1 MRHRTLFPF
10 LLALV
15 LAVAPAWAQAP
26 APAASPGASE
36 AERLLGILRDDAQR
50 AELVRNLEA
59 LSAASRAGAPGAAP
73 AASAPAATPPA
84 ATPAAPPPST
94 ELLAPNT
101 LGGQVLQ
108 DISARLALLTD
119 QIISAVQT
127 LTDLPGIASWA
138 SGVARDPVT
147 QTRVTDAS
155 WKVALVFGLGLLA
168 EWLVW
173 RLLRRWRDKLDA
185 HAPPRAD
192 LWTWLRRIPFVVA
205 RLFLDLLPVGAFA
218 LVSYGLIGAL
228 RPLPTTE
235 LALLIANNAYI
246 ACRAVLVAARMLFS
260 PNSAHLRLVPLHDE
274 TAAYI
279 TVWLRRI
286 VIVLVVG
293 WAVAEAA
300 LLFGV
305 PWAVY
310 DAITR
315 LVLLVATLFLVI
327 VILQNRYAVAEA
339 LRAPELKPGEEPERS
354 RRFFRALRDRLA
366 EIWHILAILYLV
378 ALWGV
383 WALQIRDG
391 FTRLLWI
398 SVLTLA
404 IMAGAKA
411 ADALLRKVLDRGFR
425 ITPDLAKRYPGLEQ
439 RANRYLPVLKGVATT
454 IVTVVA
460 FLSVLEAW
468 GFDAFE
474 WFSRGRVG
482 ARLVT
487 SLVSMGFTV
496 VAAIAVWEVA
506 NAAIQRRLLKLSRDS
521 QAARSARIRT
531 LLPMLRTA
539 LFIVIAVF
547 VALNILSEIGV
558 NVAPLIA
565 GAGVLGV
572 AIGFGSQTLVKDVI
586 TGIFLLLE
594 DAVAVGDVVTIGG
607 MSGTVEQLSIRSI
620 RLRALDGSIHII
632 PFSTVTFVTNQ
643 SRDFAFAVVEVSLAY
658 GQDTDRAAAALKAA
672 GAELRADPKWEKAI
686 RDDLDVMGVEKLLET
701 GVLMRVRMKTEPS
714 QRWAVARELNRR
726 IRARFDAE
734 GIRIPSPWRVEAMQD
749 DPAVAESAAKAA

>member
-1 MRHRTLFPF
+1 MRTRLP
-10 LLALV
+10 LLALLALSCLLASLGAPGV
-15 LAVAPAWAQAP
+15 LHAQAP
-26 APAASPGASE
+26 APAAAPAPAPGGE
-36 AERLLGILRDDAQR
+36 ADRLLGILRDDARR
-50 AELVRNLEA
+50 AALVRDLEA
-59 LSAASRAGAPGAAP
+59 LSAASRTAP
-73 AASAPAATPPA
+73 AAAAMTPPPAPPPAPAPAAP
-84 ATPAAPPPST
+84 
-94 ELLAPNT
+94 EILAPNT
-101 LGGQVLQ
+101 LGGQILT
-108 DISARLALLTD
+108 DISARLAALTD
-119 QIISAVQT
+119 QIVSAAQT
-127 LTDLPGIASWA
+127 LTDLPAIASWA

-147 QTRVTDAS
+147 RTRVVDAS
-155 WKVALVFGLGLLA
+155 WKLALLFGLGLLA

-173 RLLRRWRDKLDA
+173 RALRRPREKLDA
-185 HAPPRAD
+185 HAPERAN
-192 LWTWLRRIPFVVA
+192 LWTWFRRVPFVLA
-205 RLFLDLLPVGAFA
+205 RLVLDLLPIGAFA
-218 LVSYGLIGAL
+218 VVSYGAIGAV

-235 LALLIANNAYI
+235 LTLLIANNAYI

-260 PNSAHLRLVPLHDE
+260 PNSAHLRLVPLYDE

-286 VIVLVVG
+286 VVVLVVG

-315 LVLLVATLFLVI
+315 VVLLVATLFLVI
-327 VILQNRYAVAEA
+327 VILQNRHAVAEF
-339 LRAPELKPGEEPERS
+339 LRAPELRPGDEPDSS
-354 RRFFRALRDRLA
+354 RRLFRALRDRLA
-366 EIWHILAILYLV
+366 EVWHIVAILYLI
-378 ALWGV
+378 ALWAV

-391 FTRLLWI
+391 FG
-398 SVLTLA
+398 V
-404 IMAGAKA
+404 
-411 ADALLRKVLDRGFR
+411 LLRVSAATLGILAAAKLVDAGLRRALERGFR
-425 ITPDLAKRYPGLEQ
+425 ITPELARRYPGLEI
-439 RANRYLPVLKGVATT
+439 RSNRYLPVLKGVVTT
-454 IVTVVA
+454 LVVFIA
-460 FLSVLEAW
+460 FLMLLEAW
-468 GFDAFE
+468 GFDALA

-482 ARLVT
+482 SRLIR
-487 SLVSMGFTV
+487 SLVSIGFTV
-496 VAAIAVWEVA
+496 LAAVAVWEVS
-506 NAAIQRRLLKLSRDS
+506 NAAIGRRLAKLSRDS

-547 VALNILSEIGV
+547 VALNVLSEIGV

-586 TGIFLLLE
+586 TGVFLLLE
-594 DAVAVGDVVTIGG
+594 DAVAVGDTVTIGT

-632 PFSTVTFVTNQ
+632 PFSGVTSVTNM

-658 GQDTDRAAAALKAA
+658 GQDTDRAAAEMRAA

-686 RDDLDVMGVEKLLET
+686 RDDLDVMGVEKLAET
-701 GVLMRVRMKTEPS
+701 GVLMRVRMKTEPA

-726 IRARFDAE
+726 FRARFDAE
-734 GIRIPSPWRVEAMQD
+734 GIQIPSPWR
-749 DPAVAESAAKAA
+749 KAAEGEVAAPA